1 MPTSMLTANS
11 HKGAMLH
18 NNSVFQ
24 RGQVQKKKKINA
36 SVITE
41 VWAEEGP

>member
-11 HKGAMLH
+11 HKGAMLR
-18 NNSVFQ
+18 NNSVFL
-24 RGQVQKKKKINA
+24 RGQVKKKKKNA